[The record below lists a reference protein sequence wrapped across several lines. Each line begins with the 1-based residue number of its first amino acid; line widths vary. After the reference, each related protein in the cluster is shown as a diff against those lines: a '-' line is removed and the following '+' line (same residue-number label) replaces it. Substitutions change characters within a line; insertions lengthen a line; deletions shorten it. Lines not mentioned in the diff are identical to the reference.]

1 MVTRAAR
8 PLNRIAA
15 VKSLAVSAPT
25 AASRARLAVLAG
37 TVLLLAAC
45 GGGGA
50 DAEPV
55 AGSPPSPAPSPTP
68 APTPAPSPAPSPS
81 PTPSPT
87 PSPSP
92 TPAPATATCGLASF
106 QAELLQR
113 VNAARAAGA
122 TCGSTAYAAAGALG
136 WNAALANA
144 AAAHSQ
150 DMVTNNFFSHTGS
163 TGSNPGTRLTAAGY
177 TWRTYGENIAAGYGS
192 VDAVMAGW
200 MASPGHCANIMGAAF
215 REIGVACIR
224 GTAGNAYPTYWTMT
238 LGAQR

>member
-1 MVTRAAR
+1 MVTRAAG

-15 VKSLAVSAPT
+15 VKSTTVCASAPSAT
-25 AASRARLAVLAG
+25 SRARLAALAG

-55 AGSPPSPAPSPTP
+55 AGTP
-68 APTPAPSPAPSPS
+68 PAPSPS
-81 PTPSPT
+81 TP
-87 PSPSP
+87 
-92 TPAPATATCGLASF
+92 PATATATCGLANF

-122 TCGSTAYAAAGALG
+122 TCGGTAYAAAGALG

-163 TGSNPGTRLTAAGY
+163 NGSNPGARITAAGY
-177 TWRTYGENIAAGYGS
+177 AWRTYGENIAAGYAS

-200 MASPGHCANIMGAAF
+200 MASPGHCANIMGGAF

-224 GTAGNAYPTYWTMT
+224 GTGANAYPTYWTMT